1 MEFKHK
7 SIQHAQRE
15 TDQAMVITS
24 KLAKLANNV
33 DEFIDF
39 DENEPPTLSP
49 FHDTLLRILYHESV
63 ISLNRP
69 IIASNSSGSTYEAAL
84 QQCIGSARAIVTS
97 LHAAITSTSHGKQV
111 SFNLLWPSF
120 TW

>member
-15 TDQAMVITS
+15 TDQAIVITS
-24 KLAKLANNV
+24 KLAKLANDV

-39 DENEPPTLSP
+39 DEHEPPTLSP
-49 FHDTLLRILYHESV
+49 FHDTLLKILYHESV

-69 IIASNSSGSTYEAAL
+69 IIASNSNGSTYEAAL
-84 QQCIGSARAIVTS
+84 QQCIGSARAIITT
-97 LHAAITSTSHGKQV
+97 LHRAIMPASNEGQL

>member
-7 SIQHAQRE
+7 CIQHAQRE
-15 TDQAMVITS
+15 TDQATVITS
-24 KLAKLANNV
+24 KLAKLANDI

-39 DENEPPTLSP
+39 DENDPPTLSP
-49 FHDTLLRILYHESV
+49 FHESLLKMMYHESI

-69 IIASNSSGSTYEAAL
+69 IIASNTSGSTYEAAL
-84 QQCIGSARAIVTS
+84 QQCIGSARAIITT
-97 LHAAITSTSHGKQV
+97 LHSAITSTSRRELS

>member
-24 KLAKLANNV
+24 KLAKLANDV

-39 DENEPPTLSP
+39 DENEPPILSP
-49 FHDTLLRILYHESV
+49 FHNTLLKVLYHESV

-69 IIASNSSGSTYEAAL
+69 IIASNSSDSTYDAAL

-97 LHAAITSTSHGKQV
+97 LHGAIMSASHGGRV

>member
-7 SIQHAQRE
+7 CIQHAQRE
-15 TDQAMVITS
+15 TDQAIVITS
-24 KLAKLANNV
+24 ELTKLANDI

-39 DENEPPTLSP
+39 DANDPPTLSA
-49 FHDTLLRILYHESV
+49 FHDTLLKLLYHESI

-84 QQCIGSARAIVTS
+84 QQCIGSARSIVTS
-97 LHAAITSTSHGKQV
+97 LHSAITSASQEGQA
-111 SFNLLWPSF
+111 SFALLWPSF

>member
-7 SIQHAQRE
+7 CIQHTQQE
-15 TDQAMVITS
+15 TDQAIIITS
-24 KLAKLANNV
+24 KLAKLANDV
-33 DEFIDF
+33 DEFIDS
-39 DENEPPTLSP
+39 DESNPPTLSP
-49 FHDTLLRILYHESV
+49 FHDSLLKVLYHESV

-69 IIASNSSGSTYEAAL
+69 IIAANSSGSSYEAAL
-84 QQCIGSARAIVTS
+84 QQCIGSARSIITS
-97 LHAAITSTSHGKQV
+97 LHKAIKPTSTQPQI

>member
-24 KLAKLANNV
+24 KLAKLSNHV

-39 DENEPPTLSP
+39 DESDPPTLSP
-49 FHDTLLRILYHESV
+49 FHDTLLKVLYHESV

-69 IIASNSSGSTYEAAL
+69 IIASNSSGSTYDAAL
-84 QQCIGSARAIVTS
+84 QQCIGSARSIIVS
-97 LHAAITSTSHGKQV
+97 LHGAITSTPYGAQN
-111 SFNLLWPSF
+111 SFGLLWPSF